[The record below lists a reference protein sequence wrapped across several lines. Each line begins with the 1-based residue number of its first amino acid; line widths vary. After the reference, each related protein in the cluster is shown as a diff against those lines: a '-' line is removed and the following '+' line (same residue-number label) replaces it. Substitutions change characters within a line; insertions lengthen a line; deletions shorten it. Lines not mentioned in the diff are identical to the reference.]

1 MWKHLKNVQERNVTN
16 MKIYLIVEKTK
27 FSWDPYKIVTVA
39 LDENMAKILCE
50 TPNQQIIEIK
60 GEIKHG

>member
-1 MWKHLKNVQERNVTN
+1 

-39 LDENMAKILCE
+39 FDENMAKRLCK